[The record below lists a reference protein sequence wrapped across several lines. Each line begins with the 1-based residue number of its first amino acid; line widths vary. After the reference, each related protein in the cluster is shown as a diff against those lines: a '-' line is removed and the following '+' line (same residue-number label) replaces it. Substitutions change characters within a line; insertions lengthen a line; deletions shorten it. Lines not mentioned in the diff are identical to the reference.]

1 MADAEVRDS
10 DPARD
15 PELEAFRREVAQW
28 LDANAPESIRG
39 LETSIEGGGNWGG
52 RRAQFASPDMKLWL
66 ERMAERGWTA
76 PTWPVEYAGGGLS
89 KDRAKL
95 LAREMAARKLPPP
108 LMGFGLE
115 MIGPTLL
122 QFGDEEQKRE
132 HLPKIARGEIRW
144 CQGYSEPDS
153 GSDLASLQT
162 RAVRDGDH
170 YVVDGTKV
178 WTSYGDQSD
187 WIFALVRTD
196 PSAKKQ
202 DGITFL
208 LIDME
213 TPGVSVRPIQLISG
227 KSPFCETRF
236 EGVRVPV
243 RNAVGGENKGWTV
256 AKALLGYERAMI
268 ADAFGASRGDRKKK
282 VEAESGSRLVRLA
295 RRHGFGGNGGALHD
309 AVLRDEIARLEMDER
324 AFHLTVQRSRD
335 AAKAG
340 HRPGPESSLFKVY
353 ATELNKD
360 RHELMVRIAGPQ
372 GLGWEGPGYDDEE
385 LDLTRQWLRSR
396 GNSIEG
402 GTSEIQLDIIAKRV
416 LGLPD

>member
-1 MADAEVRDS
+1 MADATDLDAFRAEVRS
-10 DPARD
+10 W
-15 PELEAFRREVAQW
+15 LE
-28 LDANAPESIRG
+28 ANAPVAIRG
-39 LETSIEGGGNWGG
+39 LQTSIEGAGNWGG
-52 RRAQFASPDMKLWL
+52 RRPHFDPPEMKTWM

-76 PTWPVEYAGGGLS
+76 PTWPAEYGGGGLS
-89 KDRAKL
+89 KTEARV
-95 LAREMAARKLPPP
+95 LAQEIAAMKLPPP

-122 QFGDEEQKRE
+122 QFGSEEQKKE
-132 HLPKIARGEIRW
+132 HLTKIARGEIRW

-153 GSDLASLQT
+153 GSDLASLQM

-170 YVVDGTKV
+170 FIVNGTKV
-178 WTSYGDQSD
+178 WTSYGDLAD
-187 WIFALVRTD
+187 WIFCLVRTD
-196 PSAKKQ
+196 PKAKKQ
-202 DGITFL
+202 EGITFL
-208 LIDME
+208 LVDMAS
-213 TPGVSVRPIQLISG
+213 PGITVRPIQLISG

-236 EGVRVPV
+236 EDVRVPV
-243 RNAVGGENKGWTV
+243 KNAVGGIDAGWTV

-268 ADAFGASRGDRKKK
+268 ADAFGASRGGKQKDATKS
-282 VEAESGSRLVRLA
+282 AQGSRLVQLA
-295 RRHGFGGNGGALHD
+295 RQYGFANGEGEPLAD

-340 HRPGPESSLFKVY
+340 HQPGPESSLFKVY

-360 RHELMVRIAGPQ
+360 RHELMVRIAGAQ
-372 GLGWEGPGYDDEE
+372 GLGWEGPGYDEDEIA
-385 LDLTRQWLRSR
+385 LTRAWLRSR

-402 GTSEIQLDIIAKRV
+402 GTSEIQLNIIAKRV

>member
-1 MADAEVRDS
+1 MP
-10 DPARD
+10 DPAD
-15 PELEAFRREVAQW
+15 LDSFRRDVRSW
-28 LDANAPESIRG
+28 LDANAPAAVRG
-39 LETSIEGGGNWGG
+39 VLTSIEGQGNWGG
-52 RRAQFASPDMKLWL
+52 RRPTFDPPEMKTWL
-66 ERMAERGWTA
+66 EHAVSRGFSA
-76 PTWPVEYAGGGLS
+76 PTWPVEYGGGGLS
-89 KDRAKL
+89 NEQAKVFAEEL
-95 LAREMAARKLPPP
+95 NAAKLPPP

-122 QFGDEEQKRE
+122 QFGNEEQKRL
-132 HLPKIARGEIRW
+132 HLTQIARGEIRW

-170 YVVDGTKV
+170 FIVNGRKV
-178 WTSYGDQSD
+178 WTSYGDMAD

-196 PSAKKQ
+196 PAAKKQ
-202 DGITFL
+202 EGITFL

-213 TPGVSVRPIQLISG
+213 SPGVSVRPIRLISG
-227 KSPFCETRF
+227 KSPFCETIF
-236 EGVRVPV
+236 DDVRVPV
-243 RNAVGGENKGWTV
+243 KNAVGQIHAGWTV

-268 ADAFGASRGDRKKK
+268 ADAFGASERGAKKK
-282 VEAESGSRLVRLA
+282 KGESSRLVQLA
-295 RRHGFGGNGGALHD
+295 RQYGFGGEGPLSDG
-309 AVLRDEIARLEMDER
+309 VVRDEIAQLEMDER

-353 ATELNKD
+353 ATEINMD
-360 RHELMVRIAGPQ
+360 RHELMVRIAGAQ
-372 GLGWEGPGYDDEE
+372 GLGWEGPGYDDDEIA
-385 LDLTRQWLRSR
+385 LTRQWLRSR

-402 GTSEIQLDIIAKRV
+402 GTSEVQLNIIAKRV